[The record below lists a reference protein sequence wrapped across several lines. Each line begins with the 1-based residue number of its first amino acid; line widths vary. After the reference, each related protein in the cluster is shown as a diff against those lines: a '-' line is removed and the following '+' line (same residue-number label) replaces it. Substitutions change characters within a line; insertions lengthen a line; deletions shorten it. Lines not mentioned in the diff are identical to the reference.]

1 MIVHLFDFDGTI
13 TTHDTMLALARFRKG
28 RLRLVLFFL
37 LYMPWLVAMK
47 LGLYSNQRMK
57 ERFLRHFF
65 GRMSVHRF
73 GQLCQQFA
81 EAHIQLV
88 RPRALRCIAQANE
101 RHEPVVIISA
111 SCVEWV
117 RPMMQ
122 QFDVQVHIIGS
133 ELETADGRLTGRLSG
148 NNCYGAEKVHRA
160 QEYIAQLSPQPSSL
174 KTIAYGDS
182 RGDKELLAYA
192 DESHYKPFR

>member
-13 TTHDTMLALARFRKG
+13 TTRDTMLALARFRKG

-73 GQLCQQFA
+73 GQALSAVCRS
-81 EAHIQLV
+81 AHTACPSPGASLH
-88 RPRALRCIAQANE
+88 RPGQR
-101 RHEPVVIISA
+101 
-111 SCVEWV
+111 
-117 RPMMQ
+117 
-122 QFDVQVHIIGS
+122 
-133 ELETADGRLTGRLSG
+133 TA
-148 NNCYGAEKVHRA
+148 
-160 QEYIAQLSPQPSSL
+160 
-174 KTIAYGDS
+174 
-182 RGDKELLAYA
+182 
-192 DESHYKPFR
+192 